1 MAVQETLTIRKT
13 SERDGAA
20 VWELVRG
27 AGTLDLNSA
36 YCYLLLC
43 DRYRDTCAIAVQE
56 GRVVGF
62 VSAFIAQ
69 DRPDT
74 LFVWQIAVD
83 AAVRGRGVATEL
95 LRDIAEGCGN
105 RSKIRYIEATVSP
118 SNRASNRLFE
128 RYAASRGAELAYY
141 DGGYAAALF
150 PVGQAHED
158 EPLLRIGPLEQG
170 HSDLRKT
177 R

>member
-1 MAVQETLTIRKT
+1 MAVQETLTTRMT

-20 VWELVRG
+20 VWELVRD

-43 DRYRDTCAIAVQE
+43 DRYRDTCAVAEQE

-62 VSAFIAQ
+62 VSAFFAQ

-83 AAVRGRGVATEL
+83 AAMRGRGVATGL
-95 LRDIAEGCGN
+95 LRDIAERRGN
-105 RSKIRYIEATVSP
+105 RGRIRYIEATVSP
-118 SNRASNRLFE
+118 SNRASHRLFE
-128 RYAASRGAELAYY
+128 RYAASRGAALAYPA
-141 DGGYAAALF
+141 GGYAAALF
-150 PVGQAHED
+150 PAGKAHED
-158 EPLLRIGPLEQG
+158 EPLLRIGPL
-170 HSDLRKT
+170 L
-177 R
+177 